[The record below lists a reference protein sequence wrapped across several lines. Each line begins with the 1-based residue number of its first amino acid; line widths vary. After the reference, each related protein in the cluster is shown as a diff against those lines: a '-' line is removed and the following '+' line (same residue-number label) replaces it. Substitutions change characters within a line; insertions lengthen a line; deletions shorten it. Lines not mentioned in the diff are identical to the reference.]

1 MFSHKKNTKNI
12 DFALM
17 KKKQFKE
24 KTILKNN
31 SLILY
36 LPKKYNNN
44 LIENEYL
51 NKTFST

>member
-1 MFSHKKNTKNI
+1 MFSHKKNAKTI
-12 DFALM
+12 DFALI

-36 LPKKYNNN
+36 LPKKYTNN
-44 LIENEYL
+44 LTESEYL